1 MPTMASPSTQN
12 STSFGSISPTSHPDK
27 TPPTTPA
34 GDATITIHPPGKD
47 PNPVRGPKS
56 SFSDLFAFT
65 RRAHLPILTSALLTA
80 ALVAAARTGY
90 AVLTGRIFE
99 IVTRFGAGLLTAD
112 EYLSEI
118 SKWCGYLCLLGL
130 AMWAV
135 ASLDMALWIAT
146 GELRAKTAR
155 EALFQAFLQKTMSWY
170 DARESGTSSL
180 LVGVHT

>member
-12 STSFGSISPTSHPDK
+12 STSFGSLSPTAHPDK
-27 TPPTTPA
+27 TPA
-34 GDATITIHPPGKD
+34 GDAILTIHPPSTA
-47 PNPVRGPKS
+47 PVGPGPKSS

-90 AVLTGRIFE
+90 ALLTGRIFD

-112 EYLSEI
+112 EYLAAI
-118 SKWCGYLCLLGL
+118 SRWCGYLCLLGL

-155 EALFQAFLQKTMSWY
+155 EALFRAFLQKTMAWY

>member
-12 STSFGSISPTSHPDK
+12 STSFESLSPTSHPDK
-27 TPPTTPA
+27 TPA
-34 GDATITIHPPGKD
+34 GDAILTIHPPGKD
-47 PNPVRGPKS
+47 PNPSPQS

-65 RRAHLPILTSALLTA
+65 RRAHLPILTSALVTA

-90 AVLTGRIFE
+90 AVLTGRIFD

-112 EYLSEI
+112 EYLADI
-118 SKWCGYLCLLGL
+118 SRWCGYLCLLGL

-155 EALFQAFLQKTMSWY
+155 EALFRALLQKTMAWY

>member
-12 STSFGSISPTSHPDK
+12 STSFGSISPTSQPDK
-27 TPPTTPA
+27 TPPTPT

-47 PNPVRGPKS
+47 PVRGPQS

>member
-12 STSFGSISPTSHPDK
+12 STSFGSISPTSHPNK
-27 TPPTTPA
+27 TPTDN
-34 GDATITIHPPGKD
+34 DAIITIHPPSTA
-47 PNPVRGPKS
+47 PVGPAPKS
-56 SFSDLFAFT
+56 SFTDLFAFT

-118 SKWCGYLCLLGL
+118 SQWCGYLCLLGL

-155 EALFQAFLQKTMSWY
+155 EALFRAFLGKTMSWY

-180 LVGVHT
+180 MVGVHT

>member
-1 MPTMASPSTQN
+1 MVPYSTQN
-12 STSFGSISPTSHPDK
+12 SILIGSTSSTSYPDK
-27 TPPTTPA
+27 TPPQPN
-34 GDATITIHPPGKD
+34 DAIITIHPPEKD
-47 PNPVRGPKS
+47 SGPDPKS
-56 SFSDLFAFT
+56 SFKDLFAFT
-65 RRAHLPILTSALLTA
+65 RRAHFPILTSAFFTA

-99 IVTRFGAGLLTAD
+99 IVTRFGAGLITAD

-118 SKWCGYLCLLGL
+118 SRWCGYLCLLGL
-130 AMWAV
+130 AMWLV
-135 ASLDMALWIAT
+135 ASLDMALWITT

-155 EALFQAFLQKTMSWY
+155 EALFRAFLQKTMAWY